1 MPDRPTWLTTDDPSS
16 LQRAGRALAGG
27 SLVVLP
33 TDTVYGVAASLARP
47 DAIARLYFAKE
58 RPGDKPIPLLVAGP
72 DELRRFARRLTP
84 GAQRLID
91 RFCPGGLT
99 LVVEAR
105 DPLPDELTGGRSTVA
120 VRIPDHAWTRRL
132 IAAVGGALP
141 TTSANLSGAPAAQT
155 AAEAE
160 RALGDRVDLFVDGG
174 PCPGGVASTV
184 VDVTGD
190 HPIILRH
197 GAIAE
202 AAIRETW
209 LGRST

>member
-1 MPDRPTWLTTDDPSS
+1 MPSIITPTESSDPASIDRAARIL
-16 LQRAGRALAGG
+16 AAGG
-27 SLVVLP
+27 LVVVP

-58 RPGDKPIPLLVAGP
+58 RPGEKPIPLLVAGS
-72 DELRRFARRLTP
+72 DELRQLAGQLSP
-84 GAQRLID
+84 AAQRLVD

-99 LVVEAR
+99 LVITTRVR
-105 DPLPDELTGGRSTVA
+105 LPDELTGGRSTVA
-120 VRIPDHAWTRRL
+120 VRIPDHPWTRRL

-141 TTSANLSGAPAAQT
+141 TTSANLSGAPPAQT

-160 RALGDRVDLFVDGG
+160 RALGDRVDLIVDGG
-174 PCPGGVASTV
+174 ACPGGIASTV

-190 HPIILRH
+190 QPVILRQ
-197 GAIAE
+197 GAITE

-209 LGRST
+209 SGG